1 MLGYSKL
8 LIVQEADSD
17 FSVRL
22 LLLLQVSEV
31 VIQIEFTKLIGAAA
45 E

>member
-8 LIVQEADSD
+8 LMIQEADSD
-17 FSVRL
+17 FLVRL
-22 LLLLQVSEV
+22 LLLLQVSKV